1 MKINLKPHSKEKYN
15 LSLSMVRCMQTVA
28 DHLIKVEKVQVLI
41 GSQAWQEAAIVADVG
56 NRAQVPVISHAAS
69 LVSPKLTHVIDL
81 ETVVLHEIGHLLGL
95 DHSSMEDTIMY
106 PSIPSGVVKDLH
118 DDDVRGIKALYN
130 I

>member
-28 DHLIKVEKVQVLI
+28 DQLIKVEKVQVLI

-69 LVSPKLTHVIDL
+69 SVSPKLTYVRWPFLVQMTINSSKEMESVTSIVHSYTL
-81 ETVVLHEIGHLLGL
+81 PAHNTVYTKQINEPKQKH
-95 DHSSMEDTIMY
+95 
-106 PSIPSGVVKDLH
+106 
-118 DDDVRGIKALYN
+118 
-130 I
+130 